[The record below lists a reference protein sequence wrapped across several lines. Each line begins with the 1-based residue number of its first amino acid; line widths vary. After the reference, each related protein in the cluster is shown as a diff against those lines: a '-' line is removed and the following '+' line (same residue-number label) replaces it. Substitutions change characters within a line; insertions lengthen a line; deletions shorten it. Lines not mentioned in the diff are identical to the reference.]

1 MKHIRT
7 VKLKLEN
14 VNLNDLLPTF
24 RAYTEAYNYICEIG
38 FKDRNFNK
46 VELHRRTYDYC
57 RTQLGLKSELAVQVR
72 IQAAEAIKATTKLE
86 RKKHKKFKCP
96 KSKLMSIRL
105 CKGSFN
111 IWFDRSE
118 VSVLTLNGRLRC
130 RVALPEYFHQ
140 YFSWRRKG
148 ATLSLR
154 KDKLFL
160 HIVFEKEVEDVQCS
174 NDNVLGIDRGIVN
187 IATLSDGTVY
197 SGAHVLQVKQRYQAI
212 RSKLQSKGS
221 RSARRH
227 LRTLS
232 MRENRF
238 VTDVNHCI
246 SKDIVSR
253 CNPGTMIVLEKLK
266 DIREN
271 SKKLR
276 KPERAKVNS
285 WSFYQLEQFLAY
297 KALAKG
303 CSVQY
308 VDARYTSQKCS
319 KCGYIY
325 RGNRTTQAH
334 FKCKKCGFEC
344 NADVNAAIN
353 IANNFRASVNKPIV
367 AGSNTQLQ
375 AHRLVR

>member
-1 MKHIRT
+1 MKLIRT
-7 VKLKLEN
+7 VKLKLKN
-14 VNLNDLLPTF
+14 VNPDDLLSTF
-24 RAYTEAYNYICEIG
+24 RAYTKAYNYICEIG

-57 RTQLGLKSELAVQVR
+57 RTQFGLKSELAVQVR
-72 IQAAEAIKATTKLE
+72 DQAAESIKSVTKLE

-96 KSKLMSIRL
+96 KSKQTSIRL

-118 VSVLTLNGRLRC
+118 VSVLTLNGRIRC
-130 RVALPEYFHQ
+130 KLNLPDCFQQ

-148 ATLSLR
+148 ATLSLK

-160 HIVFEKEVEDVQCS
+160 HIVFEKEIEDVQCS

-197 SGAHVLQVKQRYQAI
+197 SGEHVLQVKQRYQAI
-212 RSKLQSKGS
+212 RSKLQSKSS

-232 MRENRF
+232 ARENRF

-253 CNPGTMIVLEKLK
+253 CNPETVLVLEKLK
-266 DIREN
+266 DIRDR
-271 SKKLR
+271 SGKLR
-276 KPERAKVNS
+276 KTERAKVNS
-285 WSFYQLEQFLAY
+285 WSFYQLEQFLTY

-319 KCGYIY
+319 VCGYTVK
-325 RGNRTTQAH
+325 GNRTTQSH

-344 NADVNAAIN
+344 NADLNAAIN

-367 AGSNTQLQ
+367 AGSNT
-375 AHRLVR
+375 

>member
-14 VNLNDLLPTF
+14 VNPDDLLSTF
-24 RAYTEAYNYICEIG
+24 RAYTDAYNYICEIG

-57 RTQLGLKSELAVQVR
+57 RTQFGLKSELAVQVR
-72 IQAAEAIKATTKLE
+72 IQAAETIKSVTMLE

-96 KSKLMSIRL
+96 KSKLTSIRL

-118 VSVLTLNGRLRC
+118 VSILTLNGRLRYK
-130 RVALPEYFHQ
+130 VNLPDYFQQ

-148 ATLSLR
+148 ATLSLK

-197 SGAHVLQVKQRYQAI
+197 SGEHVLQIKQRYTTL
-212 RSKLQSKGS
+212 RSQLQSKGS

-227 LRTLS
+227 LRILS
-232 MRENRF
+232 SRENRF

-253 CNPGTMIVLEKLK
+253 CNPGTVLVLEKLNG
-266 DIREN
+266 IRDR
-271 SKKLR
+271 SKKMR
-276 KPERAKVNS
+276 KSERTKVNS
-285 WSFYQLEQFLAY
+285 WSFYQLEQFLIY

-303 CSVQY
+303 CSIQY

-325 RGNRTTQAH
+325 RGNRTTQSH
-334 FKCKKCGFEC
+334 FKCKKCGYEC

-367 AGSNTQLQ
+367 AGSNIQLQ
-375 AHRLVR
+375 AR